1 MASNQTP
8 YAMIRAM
15 SPAGRFTALVIH
27 SDGDVLDHLTRW
39 FEANSFEVISAV
51 AAYRAEAYLE
61 GDKEIE
67 VVVVPWDETHVVGG
81 EVYRWVLQHR
91 PDLRSRFVFIANE
104 VPPEFDQLVGGRCL
118 ALPLRAI
125 EEIVR
130 VASGIVRRVRTPPR
144 GVPIVRGPG
153 RPPLLLAEDDP
164 LLLGAMAELLT
175 EAGYAVSQVD
185 GTQKAIELVEFR
197 DFDVIIADWRMYDG
211 GGKEIYKW
219 ILQNKP
225 HLAARVVFLTEG
237 ADEDSGPVAPGR
249 PMFRKGQ
256 DSQALIGVLKE
267 IVAQVRS

>member
-1 MASNQTP
+1 
-8 YAMIRAM
+8 M

-39 FEANSFEVISAV
+39 FEANGFEVINAV
-51 AAYRAEAYLE
+51 TAYRAQAHLE

-67 VVVVPWDETHVVGG
+67 VVLAPWDETHAVGG

-91 PDLRSRFVFIANE
+91 PDLRSRFVFIAND
-104 VPPEFDQLVGGRCL
+104 VAPEFDGLVGGRCL
-118 ALPLRAI
+118 AVPLAAI

-130 VASGIVRRVRTPPR
+130 VASGIVRRVRTPAR

-153 RPPLLLAEDDP
+153 RPPLLLAEDDQ

-185 GTQKAIELVEFR
+185 STKKAIELAEFR
-197 DFDVIIADWRMYDG
+197 DFDVIVADWRMYDG
-211 GGKEIYKW
+211 GGKELYKW
-219 ILQNKP
+219 LIQNKP
-225 HLAARVVFLTEG
+225 HLAARVVFLSEA
-237 ADEDSGPVAPGR
+237 ADDESGPVAPAR

-256 DSQALIGVLKE
+256 DSQALIDVLRE
-267 IVAQVRS
+267 IVGQVRR